1 MRALLTSLT
10 SLLAAGLVLLS
21 LASGVSAQA
30 PLDAGVAPPPPP
42 SADAGATGDATAGD
56 AAALEAALPPPPP
69 PPPPPPAPEP
79 VAPVTTV
86 TETAVPPP
94 KRDERLA
101 RRQRHY
107 LGAGLDVG
115 VSGPLPDLGI
125 LGAYEPY
132 RFVRVAAGFDHN
144 LLGFGIKGDLTLI
157 NPYVVPISLT
167 GEFGHFFETDANSTV
182 RKFVKKQ
189 KEDVASLKKVG
200 YDYMNLLLGFEGGS
214 QMLRFYIRAG
224 TTFIRARASDF
235 EQTLKM
241 NNVKISRASD
251 PKISYQ
257 GPSLKLGFFFF
268 FP

>member
-1 MRALLTSLT
+1 MRALLASL
-10 SLLAAGLVLLS
+10 SAVLAAGLILS
-21 LASGVSAQA
+21 MATGVSAQA
-30 PLDAGVAPPPPP
+30 P
-42 SADAGATGDATAGD
+42 ADAGLATPDALAPEAGAGD
-56 AAALEAALPPPPP
+56 AAIAPDALPLPPP

-79 VAPVTTV
+79 VAPPTI
-86 TETAVPPP
+86 TEAPAPPPP

-101 RRQRHY
+101 PRDRHY
-107 LGAGLDVG
+107 LGAGLDLG
-115 VSGPLPDLGI
+115 TSGPLPDLG
-125 LGAYEPY
+125 LMVAYEPY
-132 RFVRVAAGFDHN
+132 RFARVAAGLDHN
-144 LLGFGIKGDLTLI
+144 IVGLGVKGDLTLI

-167 GEFGHFFETDANSTV
+167 GEFGHFFETDANGVV

-200 YDYMNLLLGFEGGS
+200 YDYVNLLLGFEGGS
-214 QMLRFYIRAG
+214 QMVRFYVRAG
-224 TTFIRARASDF
+224 TTFVRAKASDF

-241 NNVKISRASD
+241 ANVNISRASD